1 MNASATDSSSRAP
14 HEQLILVSG
23 ATGYVGG
30 RLVPRLL
37 AAGHRVRCLV
47 RGPSRL
53 QGRAWLQFETL
64 PQAGGTLLVQTAY
77 FAPKGLPGLLYRYS
91 LYPVHGAIFS
101 GMIAALAAA
110 ASRPG
115 GRHGGVASPS
125 A

>member
-1 MNASATDSSSRAP
+1 MNASATDPSPRAS

-30 RLVPRLL
+30 RLAPRLL
-37 AAGHRVRCLV
+37 
-47 RGPSRL
+47 RL
-53 QGRAWLQFETL
+53 RAEMKVPGRAWLQFETL

>member
-1 MNASATDSSSRAP
+1 MNVSATDPSPRAS

-30 RLVPRLL
+30 RQAPRLL
-37 AAGHRVRCLV
+37 AAGHGVRCLV
-47 RGPSRL
+47 RDPSRL
-53 QGRAWLQFETL
+53 QGRDWLPHVEV
-64 PQAGGTLLVQTAY
+64 AAGTLLVRTAY
-77 FAPKGLPGLLYRYS
+77 FAPKGLPGLLYRQS

-115 GRHGGVASPS
+115 GRHGGVASSS